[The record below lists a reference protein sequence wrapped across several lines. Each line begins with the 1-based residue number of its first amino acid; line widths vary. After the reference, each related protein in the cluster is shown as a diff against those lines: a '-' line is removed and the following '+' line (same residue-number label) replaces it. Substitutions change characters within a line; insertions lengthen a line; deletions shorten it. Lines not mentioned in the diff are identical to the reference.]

1 MDNNL
6 PPQNLVLAISP
17 NRQITTRDFRLFMEA
32 MGKNNVVDGTDIK
45 VSIEQDG
52 TLKFAVPVPPRQM
65 PKKTAHQKRVEAQ
78 LARRREQIEN
88 GEDVPGYVPP
98 VKQKRVVKLPA
109 QRTTS
114 KSTKKKIVV
123 RKARTGGSKDE

>member
-6 PPQNLVLAISP
+6 PPQRLVLAISP

-32 MGKNNVVDGTDIK
+32 MGKANVADGTDIQVK
-45 VSIEQDG
+45 IEQDG
-52 TLKFAVPVPPRQM
+52 TLKFQVPVPPRNL
-65 PKKTAHQKRVEAQ
+65 PKKSAHRLKVEAQ

-98 VKQKRVVKLPA
+98 VEKKRVVKLPK
-109 QRTTS
+109 QRTT
-114 KSTKKKIVV
+114 TVKKKTVV